1 MLINMKLFKKVLIAS
16 RGEIAVRIIRSC
28 KELGIKTVAVYS
40 DVEKDSLHVKLAD
53 ESVCIGPAN
62 PDHSYLNI
70 PAILSTAE
78 ITDSDA
84 IHPGY
89 GFLSENYHFAEAC
102 ITSGL
107 TFIGP
112 SPENIRLGGDKAKAR
127 QIMKR
132 KGIPVVPG
140 SDGPVATEEIAMKT
154 ARKIGFPIVI
164 KASAG
169 GGGRGMRI
177 VREEKDL
184 EQSFYLAQREAL
196 TAFGN
201 SELYIEKYIPDA
213 RHIEVQIMADN
224 KGNIIHLNERDCSIQ
239 RRHQK
244 LIEESPSPFSTSE
257 KFRKKIGDLS
267 VKAARA
273 IRYRNIGTVE
283 FIVNHD
289 SSIYF
294 MEINTRIQVE
304 HPVTEVVTG
313 IDIVKEQIKLAA
325 GFPLEYKQ
333 SQIKQSGHAIECRIN
348 AEDPERFIP
357 SPGKINF
364 LSIPGGPGVRV
375 DTAIYTGYIIPPH
388 YDSLIA
394 KLIVHGKD
402 RGEAIVRM
410 RRSLDE
416 FIIEGVR
423 TTIPFYKKVLNH
435 PDFIKGEFDTTF
447 LEKMNS
453 SSQNGLSLSLSKNS
467 GKDK

>member
-1 MLINMKLFKKVLIAS
+1 MKLFNKILIAN
-16 RGEIAVRIIRSC
+16 RGEIAIRIIRTC
-28 KELGIKTVAVYS
+28 KELGIKTVAIYS
-40 DVEKDSLHVKLAD
+40 DIEKDSLHVRLAD

-62 PDHSYLNI
+62 PAQSYLNI

-112 SPENIRLGGDKAKAR
+112 TPENIRLAGDKAKAR

-132 KGIPVVPG
+132 RGVPVVPG
-140 SDGPVATEEIAMKT
+140 SDGPVVTEEAAMKT
-154 ARKIGFPIVI
+154 AKKIGFPIVI

-177 VREEKDL
+177 VKDEKDL
-184 EQSFYLAQREAL
+184 EQAFYMAQREAL

-201 SELYIEKYIPDA
+201 SELYIEEYIPEA
-213 RHIEVQIMADN
+213 RHIEVQVMADN
-224 KGNIIHLNERDCSIQ
+224 KGNIIHLGERDCSIQ

-244 LIEESPSPFSTSE
+244 LIEESPSPISTTE
-257 KFRKKIGDLS
+257 KFRKRIWELG

-273 IRYRNIGTVE
+273 IKYRNAGTVE
-283 FIVNHD
+283 FIVD
-289 SSIYF
+289 SEGNIYF
-294 MEINTRIQVE
+294 MEMNTRIQVE
-304 HPVTEVVTG
+304 HPVTEAITS
-313 IDIVKEQIKLAA
+313 IDIIKEQIKLSA

-333 SQIKQSGHAIECRIN
+333 SQIRPSGHAIECRIN
-348 AEDPERFIP
+348 AEDHERFIP
-357 SPGKINF
+357 SSGKITF
-364 LSIPGGPGVRV
+364 LSLPGGPGVRV
-375 DTAIYTGYIIPPH
+375 DTAIYNGYVIPSH

-402 RGEAIVRM
+402 RSEAIARM
-410 RRSLDE
+410 RRALDE
-416 FIIEGVR
+416 FIVEGIK
-423 TTIPFYKKVLNH
+423 TTIPFHKKVLSN
-435 PDFIKGEFDTTF
+435 PDFVNGNFDTSF
-447 LEKMNS
+447 VEKINS
-453 SSQNGLSLSLSKNS
+453 A
-467 GKDK
+467 

>member
-1 MLINMKLFKKVLIAS
+1 MKLFKKILIAN

-28 KELGIKTVAVYS
+28 RELGINTVAVYS
-40 DVEKDSLHVKLAD
+40 DIEKDSLHVKLAD

-62 PDHSYLNI
+62 PNQSYLNI

-78 ITDSDA
+78 VTDSDA

-102 ITSGL
+102 VTSGL

-132 KGIPVVPG
+132 KGVPVVPG
-140 SDGPVATEEIAMKT
+140 SDGPVATEEIAMK
-154 ARKIGFPIVI
+154 AAKKIGFPIVI

-169 GGGRGMRI
+169 GGGHGMRI

-184 EQSFYLAQREAL
+184 EQSFYVAQREAL
-196 TAFGN
+196 TSFGN
-201 SELYIEKYIPDA
+201 SELYIEKFIPEA

-239 RRHQK
+239 RRYQK
-244 LIEESPSPFSTSE
+244 LIEESPSPISASE
-257 KFRKKIGDLS
+257 KFRKKIGELG
-267 VKAARA
+267 VKAARV
-273 IRYRNIGTVE
+273 IRYRNVGTVE

-289 SSIYF
+289 GNIYF
-294 MEINTRIQVE
+294 MEMNTRIQVE
-304 HPVTEVVTG
+304 HPVTEEVTG
-313 IDIVKEQIKLAA
+313 VDIIKEQIKLAA
-325 GFPLEYKQ
+325 GFPLEFKQ
-333 SQIKQSGHAIECRIN
+333 AKVRSSGHAIECRIN

-357 SPGKINF
+357 SPGKITF
-364 LSIPGGPGVRV
+364 LSLPGGFGVRV
-375 DTAIYTGYIIPPH
+375 DTAIYTGYVIPPH

-402 RGEAIVRM
+402 REEAIARM

-416 FIIEGVR
+416 FIIEGVK
-423 TTIPFYKKVLNH
+423 TTIPFHKKVLTN
-435 PDFIKGEFDTTF
+435 PDFIKGEFNTTF
-447 LEKMNS
+447 VEKMNS
-453 SSQNGLSLSLSKNS
+453 LSQEGLSLSVAK
-467 GKDK
+467 G